1 MIGTSLDLPSPRRRE
16 VARRTGE
23 LGSLAGVRLVTLED
37 GPGRGVRVLEF
48 HNAAGLRFDVLVDRA
63 FDIGGAWYRGR
74 SFGWQGSPGIRH
86 PAFHENADE
95 AGLGWLRSFSGLL
108 LTGGLDQTLF
118 GEEVGAEQ
126 YAYPPRPTVASGL
139 HGRVANLPASLIGY
153 GVDWLDDDAAVLWAE
168 GEVRQ
173 TAIFA
178 EHLRRWRRI
187 EVDLDGSQIRID
199 DRVWNA
205 GFDRTPHMYLYHV
218 NFGWPL
224 VDEGARIAAPIART
238 RWCTDAVWEQAAPY
252 DVVAGPGAG
261 FMEQVYEHVPVPA
274 SDGSLTAGIFNDRID
289 LAAVLSWNASA
300 FPCLLEWMYLREGN
314 YAVGLEPSSHHVE
327 GPQAARDEGSLIWLE
342 HGESRSYHL
351 SLSLYQG
358 PARTAAEQSI
368 RAQHSQPDGP
378 LPTGV
383 PGHS

>member
-1 MIGTSLDLPSPRRRE
+1 MTRISLDLPSPHRRE
-16 VARRTGE
+16 IARRTAE
-23 LGSLAGVRLVTLED
+23 LSTLADVRLVTLDD

-95 AGLGWLRSFSGLL
+95 GGLGWLRSFSGLL

-118 GEEVGAEQ
+118 GEEVSAEQ
-126 YAYPPRPTVASGL
+126 YRYPPRPTVASGL
-139 HGRVANLPASLIGY
+139 HGRVGNLPAHLIGY
-153 GVDWLDDDAAVLWAE
+153 GADWQGEDRCVLWAE

-173 TAIFA
+173 TALFA

-187 EVDLDGSQIRID
+187 EVDLDGSEIRIH

-205 GFDRTPHMYLYHV
+205 GFDPTPHMYLYHV

-224 VDEGARIAAPIART
+224 VDEGARITAPIART
-238 RWCTDAVWEQAAPY
+238 RWSTDAVWEQRSAY
-252 DVVAGPGAG
+252 DVVAAPSAG
-261 FMEQVYEHVPVPA
+261 FKEQVYEHVPVPA
-274 SDGSLTAGIFNDRID
+274 PDGGVRAGIFNDRID
-289 LAAVLSWNASA
+289 LGAVVSWNAA
-300 FPCLLEWMYLREGN
+300 ALPCLLEWMYLREGN

-327 GPQAARDEGSLIWLE
+327 GPQAARDDGSLIWLD
-342 HGESRSYHL
+342 HGEDRTYQL
-351 SLSLYQG
+351 SLSLHEG
-358 PARTAAEQSI
+358 ADRAAAEQSI
-368 RAQHSQPDGP
+368 RVQHSQPDGP
-378 LPTGV
+378 LPTGI
-383 PGHS
+383 PGH